1 MDTNTKNL
9 IITGNAADDITR
21 FRQRSNRRTKT
32 QSLRG
37 SETTAPAKNIIV
49 KTQSTLN
56 IQEPVKS
63 IGTAAPAVA
72 PAAAPV
78 APVAI
83 IRGVVEAP
91 RVTPQVAPQPTPQP
105 TVSGGAKVILNPLKH
120 PRIKLQPKHS
130 TKHVT
135 QADTQ
140 TRKARK
146 IQLSVGNLTK
156 RFTRAKKLKEETE
169 EKTVLQIKDYL
180 IKKGVIQQKSKAPEK
195 MLRSMYSDFMLLNDQ
210 AL

>member
-37 SETTAPAKNIIV
+37 GSETTAPAKNIIV
-49 KTQSTLN
+49 KTESTLN
-56 IQEPVKS
+56 SEGPVKPV
-63 IGTAAPAVA
+63 GTAAPVA
-72 PAAAPV
+72 SV
-78 APVAI
+78 ALT
-83 IRGVVEAP
+83 RGVVEAP
-91 RVTPQVAPQPTPQP
+91 RVTAQPTQLTQPTAQP

-120 PRIKLQPKHS
+120 QRIKLQPKHS
-130 TKHVT
+130 TKHLT
-135 QADTQ
+135 QDHTQ